1 MRGRLRGIKRARTH
15 LLRIGVAS
23 ALVAVFT
30 ATSAGMASAGVIGPD
45 VSSHN
50 HDSGAKVDWS
60 AVHHRGKATFA
71 FVKATEGGGYSNPAF
86 SSDFALARR
95 HGLYRGAYHFAR
107 PGGKTNPDIIANA
120 TGQANQFLQ
129 ATGNLAGPGN
139 LPPVLDLEDAGTLGW
154 VQMALW
160 THTWLNVVGSRTG
173 RIPIVYT
180 YGFFWK
186 DKLGNSTAFVRHPL
200 WLASYGVSRPVLVGG
215 WSSYTFWQFTDAGRM
230 DGFSRGT
237 DLSIFNGSLARL
249 KVMTD
254 LPATAK
260 AAAAQGAAA
269 QAAAA
274 KAAVAQAAAAAAAV
288 EAAAVEATAS
298 TASSRFRHTTPA
310 DAKPAEVKPADSK
323 PAGPTTSRS
332 SVRSWLGVHG
342 LDGSRPIARL

>member
-1 MRGRLRGIKRARTH
+1 MRGRLRGIKRPRTH

-30 ATSAGMASAGVIGPD
+30 ATSAGMASARVIGPD

-50 HDSGAKVDWS
+50 HDNGAKVDWS
-60 AVHHRGKATFA
+60 AVHNRGKAAFA

-86 SSDFALARR
+86 SSDFALARH

-120 TGQANQFLQ
+120 TGQANQFLR

-160 THTWLNVVGSRTG
+160 THTWLNVVGNRTG

-180 YGFFWK
+180 YGSFWK
-186 DKLGNSTAFVRHPL
+186 EKLGNSAAFVRHPL
-200 WLASYGVSRPVLVGG
+200 WLASYGVSTPVLVGG
-215 WSSYTFWQFTDAGRM
+215 WSSYTFWQFTESGRM
-230 DGFSRGT
+230 DGLSGST
-237 DLSIFNGSLARL
+237 DLSIFNGSAATLEA
-249 KVMTD
+249 MTV
-254 LPATAK
+254 LPAEARAAEAR
-260 AAAAQGAAA
+260 AAATEAAAAAA
-269 QAAAA
+269 QAAAL
-274 KAAVAQAAAAAAAV
+274 AAAAASSAL
-288 EAAAVEATAS
+288 S
-298 TASSRFRHTTPA
+298 TLRDTTRA
-310 DAKPAEVKPADSK
+310 DAKPADSK
-323 PAGPTTSRS
+323 PAGPTISRS

-342 LDGSRPIARL
+342 LGGSRTIARL

>member
-1 MRGRLRGIKRARTH
+1 MRGGLRGIKRSRPH

-50 HDSGAKVDWS
+50 HDNGAKVDWA
-60 AVHHRGKATFA
+60 AVRNRGKATFA

-86 SSDFALARR
+86 SSDFALARY

-107 PGGKTNPDIIANA
+107 PAGNTNPHIIANA

-129 ATGNLAGPGN
+129 VTGNLVGPGN
-139 LPPVLDLEDAGTLGW
+139 LPAVLDLEDAGTLGW

-160 THTWLNVVGSRTG
+160 THTWLNVVGNRTG
-173 RIPIVYT
+173 RMPIVYT
-180 YGFFWK
+180 YGSFWK
-186 DKLGNSTAFVRHPL
+186 EKLGNSAAFVRHPL

-215 WSSYTFWQFTDAGRM
+215 WRSYTFWQFTESGRL
-230 DGFSRGT
+230 DGISGST
-237 DLSIFNGSLARL
+237 DLSIFNGNLAKL
-249 KVMTD
+249 KAMTV
-254 LPATAK
+254 LPAAAK
-260 AAAAQGAAA
+260 TAAAEAAAA

-274 KAAVAQAAAAAAAV
+274 SAAAAAAA
-288 EAAAVEATAS
+288 A
-298 TASSRFRHTTPA
+298 ASSASSTLRYTTRA
-310 DAKPAEVKPADSK
+310 DAKPVDSK
-323 PAGPTTSRS
+323 PADPSTSRS

-342 LDGSRPIARL
+342 LDGSRTIAR